1 MKYYN
6 YFPLVFMIAFFSCS
20 NTFEKQV
27 ETSVH
32 KQLEQ
37 FPESRLQDL
46 YKNFFQDR
54 FGPGHLIPDSAMAGN
69 YLREELASY
78 SGEYL
83 PLVEEIGWEGNFV
96 RVSTDVVKNGMLSS
110 SAYLEAFVESA
121 NTTSETPIEAWKTEW
136 NKILSVIDNMN
147 LNLPDYEAD
156 KAKIQEL
163 IDSGKYAMH
172 HSEAFEK
179 AYEPHYRII
188 KKSIYEK
195 QIIPN
200 LSKQTIKKET
210 VMEKIFCQ
218 SCGMPL
224 ESPEQFGTNKDGS
237 PNAEYCIYCYK
248 DGAFTQDVTMDEMI
262 EHCAQF
268 VEEFNKDS
276 DKKLTKA
283 EAITQMREYFPH
295 LKRWQK

>member
-1 MKYYN
+1 MKQYN
-6 YFPLVFMIAFFSCS
+6 YFLFIFIVLFFSCS
-20 NTFEKQV
+20 NAFEKKV

-54 FGPGHLIPDSAMAGN
+54 FGPGHLIPDSTMAGN

-78 SGEYL
+78 SGAYL
-83 PLVEEIGWEGNFV
+83 PLIEETGWEGNFV
-96 RVSTDVVKNGMLSS
+96 RISTDVVKTGMLSY
-110 SAYLEAFVESA
+110 SAYLEAFIESA
-121 NTTSETPIEAWKTEW
+121 NTTPETPIEAWKTEW
-136 NKILSVIDNMN
+136 NKILSVIDKMN

-163 IDSGKYAMH
+163 INSGKYAMH

-188 KKSIYEK
+188 KKSIYEE

-200 LSKQTIKKET
+200 LK
-210 VMEKIFCQ
+210 
-218 SCGMPL
+218 
-224 ESPEQFGTNKDGS
+224 
-237 PNAEYCIYCYK
+237 
-248 DGAFTQDVTMDEMI
+248 
-262 EHCAQF
+262 
-268 VEEFNKDS
+268 
-276 DKKLTKA
+276 
-283 EAITQMREYFPH
+283 
-295 LKRWQK
+295 